1 MVEKKNPD
9 PGNAAAASDPQQVNR
24 DRLQAAKE
32 ADRTRQTVQ
41 AQRDAA
47 EEKPVT
53 VTLDGGT
60 KVTAEKDVA
69 DRVKG

>member
-1 MVEKKNPD
+1 MVEKKND

-32 ADRTRQTVQ
+32 ADLTRQTVQ

-53 VTLDGGT
+53 VTTDAGT
-60 KVTAEKDVA
+60 KVTARKDLA